1 MLRFESCLQ
10 HIQRAITVFLLE
22 RFFQVS
28 PVSGVLGL
36 QLIILMVAGWY
47 DIIRKISVV
56 KYGNCVLYIDVVC
69 VYMRVCLSLL
79 PIPLIPS
86 LSLSLGKID
95 WVILLFSP

>member
-10 HIQRAITVFLLE
+10 HIQSAITVFLLE
-22 RFFQVS
+22 RFFEVS

-47 DIIRKISVV
+47 DVIRKISVV

-69 VYMRVCLSLL
+69 LYACLPFS
-79 PIPLIPS
+79 PSHPPHS
-86 LSLSLGKID
+86 LSLSLSGED
-95 WVILLFSP
+95 